1 MKYQTASYIRSLIDA
16 LMIESSEGS
25 LQCACVDTHDEELQW
40 KVCLFSRN
48 RDHVELMRA
57 YTFAFS
63 LKAVCPNMALM
74 LGSYDRSVY
83 GTDIQEAIIIV

>member
-16 LMIESSEGS
+16 LMIESGEGS
-25 LQCACVDTHDEELQW
+25 LQCACVNTHDDDLEW

-48 RDHVELMRA
+48 DDRHELMRA
-57 YTFAFS
+57 YTFAVS
-63 LKAVCPNMALM
+63 LKAVCPGLACM

-83 GTDIQEAIIIV
+83 GTDIQEAVIIV

>member
-1 MKYQTASYIRSLIDA
+1 MKYQTASYIRSLVDA
-16 LMIESSEGS
+16 LMIENGEGS

-48 RDHVELMRA
+48 KDHVELMRA
-57 YTFAFS
+57 YAFAFS
-63 LKAVCPNMALM
+63 LKAVCPNLAIM